1 MKYASIRL
9 ESIILFSSRIEDDAN
24 GAKPRP
30 IEDPMVIRG
39 NLDHSLSAACTTFF
53 FAYRRIETS
62 FLEFR
67 DEPILTPKK
76 AAAET
81 VLAADP
87 VKEVAVQTVE
97 KDPLG
102 IYSSSSEDSDF
113 DLDDTDVRDV
123 FFRLSKMA
131 K

>member
-1 MKYASIRL
+1 M
-9 ESIILFSSRIEDDAN
+9 
-24 GAKPRP
+24 
-30 IEDPMVIRG
+30 
-39 NLDHSLSAACTTFF
+39 
-53 FAYRRIETS
+53 
-62 FLEFR
+62 EFR